1 MSSFDVD
8 DFNHA
13 LRNPLMV
20 ILGRASLMQRALTHE
35 TRLTEMEIGSLL
47 HDLEA
52 IDSAVA
58 DLVAVLDDLDL
69 LPRDGTDG
77 APPRPSC

>member
-20 ILGRASLMQRALTHE
+20 ILGRAYLMQRALTQKAK
-35 TRLTEMEIGSLL
+35 LTEMEIGGLL
-47 HDLEA
+47 RDLEA
-52 IDSAVA
+52 IDSAIA
-58 DLVAVLDDLDL
+58 DLIAVLDDLDL
-69 LPRDGTDG
+69 LPGDGPDE
-77 APPRPSC
+77 APQRPSC